1 LGIKLCLL
9 GPYAAHLARRGH
21 AAGVAHDWFEHLKL
35 TLGVEEE
42 YLVVDP
48 VTRAVVPDGPE
59 VVRRAAVDLGEA
71 VSTEI
76 TRFQVEART
85 PPCVDLGELRHA
97 ICRMRAVVID
107 AAASLGRRIV
117 ASGTPVLGD
126 VLPPMIGDHPRYR
139 QSLRVYR
146 ALDDEQTICA
156 CHVHVGISDREQ
168 AVQVS
173 NHLRPHLP
181 ILIALMANSPF
192 WDGRDSGYASWR
204 TLACSRWPV
213 AGAPPYFSSL
223 ADYESLV
230 TTLLE
235 TGVLVDRASIYW
247 DVRPSSHVPTLEIR
261 AADVATNLDDTVL
274 LAALVRALVV
284 VAVAGIERGAPAPQP
299 SSELLRAAYWRA
311 ARDGMDGDGIEVHTT
326 GRLTP
331 AVTIVQRLLEHARPG
346 LDHHGDYARAT
357 TGLHGL
363 ITTGGGAAQQRAAF
377 TRSGSLADV
386 VDHLITQTEPTTPP
400 QLPLSGGKDA

>member
-1 LGIKLCLL
+1 MAVK
-9 GPYAAHLARRGH
+9 AARLERSRS
-21 AAGVAHDWFEHLKL
+21 EHLNL

-59 VVRRAAVDLGEA
+59 VARRAAVDLGEA

-85 PPCVDLGELRHA
+85 PPCTDIGELRRA
-97 ICRMRAVVID
+97 IYRMRAIVID

-117 ASGTPVLGD
+117 ASGTPVLGG
-126 VLPPMIGDHPRYR
+126 VVPPPIGDHPRYQ

-156 CHVHVGISDREQ
+156 CHIHVGITDREQ

-173 NHLRPHLP
+173 NHLRHHLP
-181 ILIALMANSPF
+181 ILIALTANSPF

-204 TLACSRWPV
+204 TLVCARWPV

-223 ADYESLV
+223 GHYERLV
-230 TTLLE
+230 STLLQAE
-235 TGVLVDRASIYW
+235 VLLDRASIYW

-261 AADVATNLDDTVL
+261 VADVPTNLEDTVL
-274 LAALVRALVV
+274 LAALIRGLVV
-284 VAVAGIERGAPAPQP
+284 VALASVERGERAPQIP
-299 SSELLRAAYWRA
+299 PELLRAAYWRA
-311 ARDGMDGDGIEVHTT
+311 ARDGMEGNGIDVHNTSQL
-326 GRLTP
+326 RP
-331 AVTIVQRLLEHARPG
+331 AAQIAQRLIEHARPG
-346 LDHHGDYARAT
+346 LRHSGDYELVNAS
-357 TGLHGL
+357 LHKL
-363 ITTGGGAAQQRAAF
+363 ITTGGGAAHQRAAF
-377 TRSGSLADV
+377 ARSGSLTDV
-386 VDHLITQTEPTTPP
+386 VDYLITHTEPTTAP
-400 QLPLSGGKDA
+400 QLPLAERKDTQVS